1 MTAVNLPLISLVA
14 ALEKEG
20 IEDSA
25 TLEAMRSIDRKL
37 FIDRPFAD
45 RAYDNVA
52 LPIAS
57 GQTIS
62 QPIIVGMMT
71 QALELSDRHRVLEIG
86 TGSGYQTA
94 ILSCLARRVYT
105 IERHGGLSRA
115 AHKNLAAGGVG
126 RNVTMVIGDGCCGL
140 PDAAPF
146 DRIIVTAASED
157 IPPLLMEQLKE
168 GGIMII
174 PIARSEVNQWLVRV
188 KKTWTGIEMTELCG
202 VRFVPLVEGI
212 ADD

>member
-1 MTAVNLPLISLVA
+1 MTAVNAPLMSLVA
-14 ALEKEG
+14 SLETEG

-62 QPIIVGMMT
+62 QPIIVAMMT

-115 AHKNLAAGGVG
+115 AQNNLAAGGVG
-126 RNVTMVIGDGCCGL
+126 RNVTMVIGDGSCGL

-188 KKTWTGIEMTELCG
+188 KKTWAGIEMTDLCG